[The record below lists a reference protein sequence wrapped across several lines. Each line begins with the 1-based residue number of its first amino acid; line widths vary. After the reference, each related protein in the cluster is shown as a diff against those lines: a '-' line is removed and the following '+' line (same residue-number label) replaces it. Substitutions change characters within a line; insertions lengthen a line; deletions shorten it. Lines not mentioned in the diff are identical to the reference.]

1 MAARGRSS
9 SARPGRARRAAASAR
24 RSAPRGLPEGEWV
37 ALVDGRVVAHAPTY
51 PEIDAVAREMGIE
64 SRAIISRVLPK
75 GPVVY

>member
-1 MAARGRSS
+1 M
-9 SARPGRARRAAASAR
+9 
-24 RSAPRGLPEGEWV
+24 PEGEWV